1 MYGVIPAQPEH
12 VDFIAPRM
20 RKADVDEIRAAS
32 GKSPREA
39 LEFSLDRSNEAWTL
53 IYDGKSAAMFGVGWI
68 SILNGM
74 AAPWLLGTDVVQDHY
89 RHFLRGSRWWFAR
102 ISSGYDVLT
111 NIVDDRN
118 DVSKR
123 WLEFLGFTLNEPQI
137 MGVERRPFRKF
148 EWRARIDV

>member
-1 MYGVIPAQPEH
+1 MYGVIPAKPEH
-12 VDFIAPRM
+12 IEYIAPRM
-20 RKADVDEIRAAS
+20 RRADVEEIKAAS

-39 LEFSLDRSNEAWTL
+39 LEFSFDRSNEAWAL
-53 IYDGKSAAMFGVGWI
+53 IYDGKPAAMFGVGWI
-68 SILNGM
+68 SILSGM
-74 AAPWLLGTDVVQDHY
+74 AAPWLLGTDLVQDHY

-123 WLEFLGFTLNEPQI
+123 WLEFLGFTLDEPQI
-137 MGVERRPFRKF
+137 MGVERRLFRKF
-148 EWRARIDV
+148 EWRA

>member
-1 MYGVIPAQPEH
+1 MYGVIPAEPEH
-12 VDFIAPRM
+12 IDFIAPRM
-20 RKADVDEIRAAS
+20 RKADVDEIKAAS

-39 LEFSLDRSNEAWTL
+39 LEFSLDRSNEAWAL
-53 IYDGKSAAMFGVGWI
+53 IYDGKPAAMFGVGWI

-123 WLEFLGFTLNEPQI
+123 WLEFLGFTLDEPQI
-137 MGVERRPFRKF
+137 MGVERRLFRKF
-148 EWRARIDV
+148 EWRAPIDV